1 MSCAVAQIGY
11 ARYGGA
17 VVAAEHLFTAFQAMS
32 DYANAAMR
40 TRRCE
45 FMDRAFEAIKGERSA
60 LRNYLEELVVVIA
73 A

>member
-1 MSCAVAQIGY
+1 MSCAVAQIGDT
-11 ARYGGA
+11 GFGDA
-17 VVAAEHLFTAFQAMS
+17 VVTAEHLLTAFQAMP
-32 DYANAAMR
+32 DDANAAMR